1 MQSMVTLPLM
11 VEGVREGLSLAE
23 AEETCTEQSEWLIV
37 WCRAT
42 DSDLLLCRRGSF
54 CVLLTVTVWRG
65 FGLRKKSNRKPILGC
80 SDRTTV
86 KLDIDGELFRKVK
99 YWAERTYKHFRLSGY
114 VILKSSRDH
123 YHVLFNR
130 TVCWEENTKI
140 MAWVAVLSRNAG
152 LRKWVLMQL
161 IKGAS
166 TLRVS
171 SGLWLRKMSQ

>member
-1 MQSMVTLPLM
+1 M
-11 VEGVREGLSLAE
+11 
-23 AEETCTEQSEWLIV
+23 
-37 WCRAT
+37 
-42 DSDLLLCRRGSF
+42 
-54 CVLLTVTVWRG
+54 
-65 FGLRKKSNRKPILGC
+65 
-80 SDRTTV
+80 
-86 KLDIDGELFRKVK
+86 KLDFDGEVFRKVK
-99 YWAERTYKHFRLSGY
+99 YWAERGLENFRVGGY

-130 TVCWEENTKI
+130 TVCWEVNTKI

-171 SGLWLRKMSQ
+171 CKGDKASLLIVFREGRQDQETGAFVRWRRLIRKASVQNR

>member
-1 MQSMVTLPLM
+1 MT
-11 VEGVREGLSLAE
+11 
-23 AEETCTEQSEWLIV
+23 
-37 WCRAT
+37 
-42 DSDLLLCRRGSF
+42 
-54 CVLLTVTVWRG
+54 
-65 FGLRKKSNRKPILGC
+65 KKSSRKPIFGY

-86 KLDIDGELFRKVK
+86 KLDFDGELFRKVK
-99 YWAERTYKHFRLSGY
+99 YWAERALKHFRLGGY

-130 TVCWEENTKI
+130 TVSWEENTKI

-161 IKGAS
+161 IKVAS

-171 SGLWLRKMSQ
+171 CKGDKGSPRIVCREGRQDHEIKSFLAWRKRIKRADTTRMF